1 MRETSWNF
9 ITDDTMAYFSSSEQR
24 WITKIRKLAE
34 QNPEEVTILKQPQEN
49 GGVIYAQVPPKWLK
63 VSPPRKVNYTEEQ
76 RSAMAERLRRSRQEK
91 A

>member
-1 MRETSWNF
+1 MKETSWNF
-9 ITDDTMAYFSSSEQR
+9 ISDDTVAYFSSSEQR
-24 WITKIRKLAE
+24 WIAKIRKLAE
-34 QNPEEVTILKQPQEN
+34 QNPEEVIILKQPQEN

-76 RSAMAERLRRSRQEK
+76 RAAMAERLRQNRLKK